1 MGVTV
6 GMPMF
11 ALKASAKACKSKR
24 GRGKNGTGKH
34 AAPLRQIVEEAGEER
49 YSRTKTFD
57 PSRTPLNGH
66 YGKYASGV
74 EAADAMLAE
83 AQAYSDA
90 QVAAG
95 GKKLRKDAVLAV
107 NLIVKPH
114 GDWMNQQPRAEQERF
129 LDDAHMV
136 LVEMGVMPEQPEQW
150 ERHRDE
156 AVLHDHYTWMA
167 YDANGKLAGSKL
179 VDVKMFNRLN
189 AEFPQRMRELGW
201 PVDNLTIDPAEYA
214 QMSDEEKAVYNE
226 ERKQKKAAH
235 PNGQD
240 ANDYMA
246 RREREK
252 AAENLQAVED
262 LRAEMEAGIAR
273 VRELEADAKVN
284 AKATAADKKA
294 AAAERKAVEEEYEQ
308 LPRLRAKAKQEGR
321 EEGKQEGYT
330 EGMSKARQEAAAAA
344 EEERQRIIKQAQAQ
358 AAKVREEA
366 AEQAQATLDKAK
378 ETLDAVEAVERNPR
392 SPAEQA
398 LAALEAQPEF
408 HVTKW
413 QQLVNKVRCKAQEA
427 LRRITEPL
435 RENIRQQ
442 ELDLRRSQADGINYT
457 VGLHTPR
464 KSKDFEHT
472 L

>member
-1 MGVTV
+1 MGFTV
-6 GMPMF
+6 GMPMK
-11 ALKASAKACKSKR
+11 ALKVNRAACIRK
-24 GRGKNGTGKH
+24 GKPTKH
-34 AAPLRQIVEEAGEER
+34 AAPLRKIVEEAGTER
-49 YSRTKTFD
+49 YSRTKTMD
-57 PSRTPLNGH
+57 PSRSELNGH

-74 EAADAMLAE
+74 ECADAMLAE
-83 AQAYSDA
+83 AEEYS
-90 QVAAG
+90 VW
-95 GKKLRKDAVLAV
+95 KKENLGSILRKDAVIGV

-114 GDWMNQQPRAEQERF
+114 WPEGMSDDEKERF
-129 LDDAHMV
+129 LDESHEV
-136 LVEMGVMPEQPEQW
+136 LVEMGIMPEQPEQW

-156 AVLHDHYTWMA
+156 AELHDHCAWMA
-167 YDANGKLAGSKL
+167 YDKDGHLAGSKL
-179 VDVKMFNRLN
+179 VDVVVFNRLN
-189 AEFPQRMRELGW
+189 AEYPQRMRERGW
-201 PVDNLTIDPAEYA
+201 DVDGLALTP
-214 QMSDEEKAVYNE
+214 E
-226 ERKQKKAAH
+226 ERAEMTPEELEDYDKARKAAKK
-235 PNGQD
+235 NRKSGLD
-240 ANDYMA
+240 ANEYMV
-246 RREREK
+246 EQDKQK
-252 AAENLQAVED
+252 AAETLQAAEE

-273 VRELEADAKVN
+273 VRELEATAKAN

-321 EEGKQEGYT
+321 EEGKQEGYA
-330 EGMSKARQEAAAAA
+330 EGMAKARQEGAAAA

-358 AAKVREEA
+358 AETIREEA
-366 AEQAQATLDKAK
+366 AEQAQETLDKAK
-378 ETLDAVEAVERNPR
+378 ETLDAVEAVEKNPR

-408 HVTKW
+408 RVTKW
-413 QQLVNKVRCKAQEA
+413 QQLVNKVRCKAQET
-427 LRRITEPL
+427 LRRIAEPL